1 MADAVLN
8 GKLPNHLAII
18 MDGNGRWAQARMLP
32 RIMGHRK
39 GVQTVR
45 LIVEECTKVGIR
57 FLTLFAFSA
66 ENWSRPKTEVR
77 SLMSLLKKYIRLEVP
92 RMMRNNTRFRVIG
105 NRDDL
110 PEDVRIALDDA
121 MAVTAGNS
129 GMTLTLALSYGSRQ
143 EILQA
148 AKAVAADIVNGR
160 LLPAELTENSFSD
173 YLYTA
178 ALPDPDLLIR
188 TSGEMRISN
197 FMLWQLAYAELYFT
211 EVNWP
216 DFGREELHKA
226 LNDYRL
232 RERRF
237 GLTSD
242 QLRSVI
248 SG

>member
-1 MADAVLN
+1 
-8 GKLPNHLAII
+8 
-18 MDGNGRWAQARMLP
+18 
-32 RIMGHRK
+32 
-39 GVQTVR
+39 

-77 SLMSLLKKYIRLEVP
+77 SLMSLLKKYIKLEVP

-121 MAVTAGNS
+121 MAVTAANS

-160 LLPAELTENSFSD
+160 LLPAELAENSFSD

-178 ALPDPDLLIR
+178 SLPDPDLLIR

-211 EVNWP
+211 DVNWP
-216 DFGREELHKA
+216 DFSREELHRA
-226 LNDYRL
+226 LNDYRS

-242 QLRSVI
+242 QLRSGV

>member
-8 GKLPNHLAII
+8 GNLPNHLAII
-18 MDGNGRWAQARMLP
+18 MDGNGRWAKDRMLP

-45 LIVEECTKVGIR
+45 LIVEECSKVGIR
-57 FLTLFAFSA
+57 YLTLFAFSA
-66 ENWSRPKTEVR
+66 ENWSRPKTEVK
-77 SLMSLLKKYIRLEVP
+77 SLMTLLKKYVKMEVP
-92 RMMRNNTRFRVIG
+92 RMMRNNTRFKVIG

-110 PEDVRIALDDA
+110 PDDVRSALDDA
-121 MAVTAGNS
+121 MAVTAANS

-143 EILQA
+143 EMLQA
-148 AKAVAADIVNGR
+148 AKAVAADIVSGR
-160 LLPAELTENSFSD
+160 LMPAALTENSFSE
-173 YLYTA
+173 YLYTSS
-178 ALPDPDLLIR
+178 LPDPDLLIR

-197 FMLWQLAYAELYFT
+197 FLLWQLAYAELYFT
-211 EVNWP
+211 EINWP

-226 LNDYRL
+226 LHDYQS

-242 QLRSVI
+242 QIRS
-248 SG
+248 GTAG